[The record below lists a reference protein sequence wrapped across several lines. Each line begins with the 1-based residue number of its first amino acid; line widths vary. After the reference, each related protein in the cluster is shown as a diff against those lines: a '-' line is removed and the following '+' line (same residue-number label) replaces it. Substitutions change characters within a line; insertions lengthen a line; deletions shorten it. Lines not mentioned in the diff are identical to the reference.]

1 MPIKE
6 WHGSGIGGITAV
18 STVLRGITV
27 GMGLILQYYRGIE
40 AKILGIPVG
49 MGTSPAVL
57 PRL

>member
-6 WHGSGIGGITAV
+6 WHGSGITAV